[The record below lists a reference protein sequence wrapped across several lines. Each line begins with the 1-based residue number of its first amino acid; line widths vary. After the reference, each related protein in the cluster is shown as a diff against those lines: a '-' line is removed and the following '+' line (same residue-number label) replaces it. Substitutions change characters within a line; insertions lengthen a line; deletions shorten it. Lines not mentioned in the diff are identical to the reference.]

1 MIATS
6 SEPLVASLDH
16 AWHLSSDRLDA
27 LLDALL
33 AELLSA
39 GMAAN
44 LERPLGLPVT
54 PTALE

>member
-6 SEPLVASLDH
+6 SEPLIASLDH

-27 LLDALL
+27 LLAD
-33 AELLSA
+33 LLSA